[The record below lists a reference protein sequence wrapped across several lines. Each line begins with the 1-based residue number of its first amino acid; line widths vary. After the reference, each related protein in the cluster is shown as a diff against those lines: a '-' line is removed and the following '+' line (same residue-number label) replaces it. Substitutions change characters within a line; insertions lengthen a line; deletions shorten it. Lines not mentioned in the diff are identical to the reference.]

1 MKDLSMHN
9 SKLHLT
15 TTASFDGSLK
25 FPQIVQI
32 LMEEGVE
39 SYQVDLIQNLK
50 TFYFPTGEVQIESF
64 DYKGPEIALEFS
76 QEKVIAAIRS
86 SQAGRLSY
94 PEFLNEILKA
104 GVTQY
109 TVYLQGRRAIYF
121 GRLGDFHVEHF
132 PQ

>member
-1 MKDLSMHN
+1 MNH
-9 SKLHLT
+9 KLHLT

-25 FPQIVQI
+25 FPQIIQI

-39 SYQVDLIQNLK
+39 SYQVDLVQNQK
-50 TFYFPTGEVQIESF
+50 TFYFPTGKAQVEKF
-64 DYKGPEIALEFS
+64 DYQGPAIALEFS
-76 QEKVIAAIRS
+76 AEKVVAAIRA
-86 SQAGRLSY
+86 SQAGKISY